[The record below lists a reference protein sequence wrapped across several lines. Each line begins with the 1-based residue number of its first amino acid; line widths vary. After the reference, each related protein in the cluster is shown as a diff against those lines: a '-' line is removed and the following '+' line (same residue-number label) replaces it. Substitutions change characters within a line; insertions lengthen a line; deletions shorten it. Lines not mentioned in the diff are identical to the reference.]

1 MRSSALLLMVASSLV
16 LANCATSQSNPIY
29 QQSTK
34 YKATNPYAGNTAI
47 VQQASMQTQDAV
59 PVRYVTQTNNACL
72 SKESNHKII
81 GTLAGGAIG
90 ALAGRKLGGDNKT
103 LGTIAGAGVGGAV
116 GYGIAD
122 KSIRCDPVG
131 VVQNPATQVI
141 TPNSDIYQAST
152 PQTTHQNFGENTQV
166 ITPSIEENT
175 ASLGDA
181 GTPGYYAVQNAEN
194 TPAPIEAQLT
204 IPTITPEPAI
214 IAPASINIRR
224 HMVVSGDTVYSLA
237 RTSCVSVAELK
248 QVNNINDEFYIR
260 VGEEI
265 TLPPSHCVE

>member
-16 LANCATSQSNPIY
+16 LANCASSQSNPIY
-29 QQSTK
+29 QQTTK
-34 YKATNPYAGNTAI
+34 YKATNPYAGNTA
-47 VQQASMQTQDAV
+47 VVTQASIQTQDAV
-59 PVRYVTQTNNACL
+59 PVRYVTQTNTACL
-72 SKESNHKII
+72 SKESNRKIV

-103 LGTIAGAGVGGAV
+103 LGTIAGAGIGGAV

-131 VVQNPATQVI
+131 IAQNPTLQETV
-141 TPNSDIYQAST
+141 PSRDIYQAST
-152 PQTTHQNFGENTQV
+152 KQIPHQELSEASQI

-175 ASLGDA
+175 ASLGEA
-181 GTPGYYAVQNAEN
+181 GTPGYYAVQGTEN
-194 TPAPIEAQLT
+194 TLAPIEAQLA
-204 IPTITPEPAI
+204 IPTITPKPAI

-224 HMVVSGDTVYSLA
+224 HMVISGDTVYSLA
-237 RTSCVSVAELK
+237 RTSCISVAKLK

-260 VGEEI
+260 VGDEI
-265 TLPPSHCVE
+265 TLPPSHCIE